1 MKGGKIRPI
10 DADALKE
17 KINKRLEAI
26 ELAIIFNDKNEKV
39 ETALDEIH
47 SFWCNAVDI
56 IEEQPTVGQ
65 WIPCSKE
72 LPRVQRWVLITYV
85 WDDDSTRYTG
95 YGHRISNSEFYAI
108 SGERGELTLLKNY
121 KVIAWQPLPEPHRG
135 DK

>member
-1 MKGGKIRPI
+1 MRLI
-10 DADALKE
+10 DADKLTKA
-17 KINKRLEAI
+17 IVNTPTQYTNKDLSLSAQLNGVAFRQIEILGMIEAQST
-26 ELAIIFNDKNEKV
+26 V
-39 ETALDEIH
+39 E
-47 SFWCNAVDI
+47 
-56 IEEQPTVGQ
+56 

-121 KVIAWQPLPEPHRG
+121 KVIAWQPLPEPYRG

>member
-1 MKGGKIRPI
+1 MRLI
-10 DADALKE
+10 DADKL
-17 KINKRLEAI
+17 IEAI
-26 ELAIIFNDKNEKV
+26 VNTPTQYTNKDLSLSAQLNGVAFRQIEILGMIEAQSTV
-39 ETALDEIH
+39 E
-47 SFWCNAVDI
+47 
-56 IEEQPTVGQ
+56 

-121 KVIAWQPLPEPHRG
+121 KVIAWQPLPEPYRG